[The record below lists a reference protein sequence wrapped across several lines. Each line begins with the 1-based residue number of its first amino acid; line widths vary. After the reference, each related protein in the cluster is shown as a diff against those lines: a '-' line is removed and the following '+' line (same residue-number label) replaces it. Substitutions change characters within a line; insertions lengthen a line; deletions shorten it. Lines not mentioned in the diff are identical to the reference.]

1 MTGYLEF
8 YRMSLLHI
16 LQSIISRCVTRWL
29 KIFVCAWIVLL
40 ICLKT
45 PETANEKKIHFSGQ
59 WVEGLFT
66 CKAQWKMDIKTKTL
80 LFFSSQQI
88 RIFPQCS
95 SWVVSFFHCRFKSH
109 SFFNVSF
116 VCQVPPWGPHL
127 TSSLLIIRCLIDVLY
142 LLLLV
147 LLLVFKGG
155 YTFRPSSSTKCQ
167 SNFQFYKN

>member
-1 MTGYLEF
+1 MKKKSTFQANGW
-8 YRMSLLHI
+8 RVSLHAKL
-16 LQSIISRCVTRWL
+16 
-29 KIFVCAWIVLL
+29 
-40 ICLKT
+40 
-45 PETANEKKIHFSGQ
+45 NE
-59 WVEGLFT
+59 
-66 CKAQWKMDIKTKTL
+66 KMDIKTKTL

-109 SFFNVSF
+109 SFFNVSI

-155 YTFRPSSSTKCQ
+155 FTFGPFSSTKCQ

>member
-1 MTGYLEF
+1 
-8 YRMSLLHI
+8 
-16 LQSIISRCVTRWL
+16 
-29 KIFVCAWIVLL
+29 
-40 ICLKT
+40 
-45 PETANEKKIHFSGQ
+45 
-59 WVEGLFT
+59 
-66 CKAQWKMDIKTKTL
+66 MDIKTKTL

-109 SFFNVSF
+109 SFFNVSI

-155 YTFRPSSSTKCQ
+155 YTFGPFSSTKCQ
-167 SNFQFYKN
+167 GNFTKIKICPRFVHFRMHNEMKFFFNFNSNFSYSILWNYNPGYNKNFDV

>member
-1 MTGYLEF
+1 M
-8 YRMSLLHI
+8 
-16 LQSIISRCVTRWL
+16 
-29 KIFVCAWIVLL
+29 LL

-45 PETANEKKIHFSGQ
+45 PETANEKKSTFQANGWRVSLHAKLN
-59 WVEGLFT
+59 E
-66 CKAQWKMDIKTKTL
+66 KMDIKTKTL

-109 SFFNVSF
+109 SFFNVSI